1 MSASTS
7 RLSYADAEAIF
18 DAAMADDKGI
28 RIPFSDNGQAMHLKM
43 RLHKF
48 RQIDREDNARTFE
61 RGHPLYGRSNYDVI
75 RVRVIV
81 LDHIWYV
88 YLEPLNDVGKLKI
101 ERLADVYKDEPEP
114 IISTNGNTMVV
125 QRLRRI

>member
-7 RLSYADAEAIF
+7 RLSYADAEAVF
-18 DAAMADDKGI
+18 DAALADDKGI
-28 RIPFSDNGQAMHLKM
+28 RIQFSDNGQALHFRM
-43 RLHKF
+43 RLHRF

-75 RVRVIV
+75 RVRIRPIDD
-81 LDHIWYV
+81 LWYL
-88 YLEPLNDVGKLKI
+88 YLEPINDAARLKI
-101 ERLADVYKDEPEP
+101 ERLTDIESEP
-114 IISTNGNTMVV
+114 ITASNGDTMLV